1 MSGKCIFLLII
12 THHFWGTERRLFQL
26 DLIDKLR
33 MLIYRFCRLLMT
45 SLITNDNKKTK
56 TIMNLKKNNMMLHLT
71 MILMVLLLG
80 EKFVKDCI
88 SIQHQHITL
97 YSVAQL
103 HMRVE
108 G

>member
-1 MSGKCIFLLII
+1 
-12 THHFWGTERRLFQL
+12 
-26 DLIDKLR
+26 
-33 MLIYRFCRLLMT
+33 MT

-56 TIMNLKKNNMMLHLT
+56 TIMNLKKKMMLHLT
-71 MILMVLLLG
+71 MILMILLLG

-103 HMRVE
+103 RMRVE